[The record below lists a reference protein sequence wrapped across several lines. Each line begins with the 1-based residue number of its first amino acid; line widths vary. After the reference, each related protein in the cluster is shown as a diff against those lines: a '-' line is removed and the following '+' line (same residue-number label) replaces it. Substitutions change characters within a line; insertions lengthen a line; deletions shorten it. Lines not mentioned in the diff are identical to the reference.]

1 MSGRAGDSGC
11 GGSSGGDTPTDPAP
25 SAFPLPDPEDFPP
38 PKAAVLIPSYNGGE
52 RLLEV
57 LRGLRPLRLPILV
70 VDDGSTDGSGQRAK
84 DMDARVLTLPRRSGK
99 GMAVRRGLDALLQG
113 DPPEWVVLMDSDG
126 QHRPEEAPRFLAAMD
141 GDADFLVGSR
151 MQEEASF
158 PRYRL
163 VTNRLGS
170 EVLRWM
176 SGHAVPDTQ
185 CGYRAFRTALIRAM
199 ALESTGF
206 EIETEM
212 LLKAL
217 RLGASW
223 RAIPVSAVYEDQGS
237 HFLPVADT
245 FRICMAALRYVR
257 G

>member
-1 MSGRAGDSGC
+1 MNASHV
-11 GGSSGGDTPTDPAP
+11 TI
-25 SAFPLPDPEDFPP
+25 
-38 PKAAVLIPSYNGGE
+38 LIPSYNGGE
-52 RLLEV
+52 HLLEV
-57 LRGLRPLRLPILV
+57 LRGLRPLDLPVLV
-70 VDDGSTDGSGQRAK
+70 VDDGSTDGSGPRAK
-84 DMDARVLTLPRRSGK
+84 DLGAEVLVLPARSGK
-99 GMAVRRGLDALLQG
+99 GMAIRRGLDRLLRTN
-113 DPPEWVVLMDSDG
+113 PPEWVVFMDSDG
-126 QHRPEEAPRFLAAMD
+126 QHRPEEVPRFLAAMD
-141 GDADFLVGSR
+141 GDADLLVGSR
-151 MQEEASF
+151 MQEGERF
-158 PRYRL
+158 PGYRL

-185 CGYRAFRTALIRAM
+185 CGFRAFRTALAGAM

-217 RLGASW
+217 RLGARW
-223 RAIPVSAVYEDQGS
+223 RAVPVSAVYNGQGS

>member
-1 MSGRAGDSGC
+1 MK
-11 GGSSGGDTPTDPAP
+11 AP
-25 SAFPLPDPEDFPP
+25 QAT
-38 PKAAVLIPSYNGGE
+38 VLIPSHNGGE
-52 RLLEV
+52 RLVEV
-57 LRGLRPLRLPILV
+57 LRGLRPLELRVLV
-70 VDDGSTDGSGQRAK
+70 VDDGSTDGSGERARGLG
-84 DMDARVLTLPRRSGK
+84 AEVLVLPRRSGK
-99 GMAVRRGLDALLQG
+99 GSAVRRGLEVLLR
-113 DPPEWVVLMDSDG
+113 DDPPPEWVIFMDSDG
-126 QHRPEEAPRFLAAMD
+126 QHLAGEVPRFLEAMD
-141 GDADFLVGSR
+141 GDHDFLLGSR
-151 MQEEASF
+151 MQDAGHF

-176 SGHAVPDTQ
+176 SGQAVPDTQ
-185 CGYRAFRTALIRAM
+185 CGFRAARRALIGAM
-199 ALESTGF
+199 ALESSGF

-217 RLGASW
+217 RLGARW
-223 RAIPVSAVYEDQGS
+223 RPVPISAVYEDQGS

>member
-1 MSGRAGDSGC
+1 MIASHV
-11 GGSSGGDTPTDPAP
+11 TI
-25 SAFPLPDPEDFPP
+25 
-38 PKAAVLIPSYNGGE
+38 LIPSYNGGDN
-52 RLLEV
+52 LIEV
-57 LRGLRPLRLPILV
+57 LRGLQPLGLPVLV
-70 VDDGSTDGSGQRAK
+70 VDDGSTDESGLRAR
-84 DMDARVLTLPRRSGK
+84 DLGAEVLVLPRRSGK
-99 GMAVRRGLDALLQG
+99 GTAMRRGLDLLLRT
-113 DPPEWVVLMDSDG
+113 DPPEWVVFMDADG
-126 QHRPEEAPRFLAAMD
+126 QHRPEEVTRFLAAMD

-151 MQEEASF
+151 MQEGDRF
-158 PRYRL
+158 PAYRL

-185 CGYRAFRTALIRAM
+185 CGFRAFRTALVRAM

-217 RLGASW
+217 RLGARW
-223 RAIPVSAVYEDQGS
+223 RAVPVSAVYNGQGS
-237 HFLPVADT
+237 HFVPVADT